1 MGNTQS
7 DTKKK
12 RRLRNIRRE
21 TNKRINKQRKK
32 DRISFNRLIK
42 NYKDKITILN
52 TQSKLLN
59 KTNNSLVEKKNKVYD
74 NRKKVKNIVDKIN
87 TQRRVDD
94 YNDESILYK
103 NNLIY
108 YLKQG
113 SIFFITFL
121 IIILCYSMY
130 IR

>member
-87 TQRRVDD
+87 TQRRADD